1 MAFLFAVENTP
12 FSIALM
18 LMLFIALFEGVA
30 TVLGFGVS
38 AFLDSLLP
46 DLDLSIE
53 GAEMP
58 QGGVSRLLGWLL
70 VGKVPAIMLLILL
83 LTTFAILGL
92 TAQYLIL
99 GLTGLMVSGWLISPL
114 ILIASLPVV
123 RFFAARMA
131 RYVGAETSQV
141 VEIGDLVG
149 CVGVIT
155 VGEARPN
162 YPAQA
167 RVKDRFG
174 TMHYVMVVPD
184 EANASYRQGESV
196 LLVQYHGQ
204 HFSVITPSSSL
215 MNEMESQ

>member
-30 TVLGFGVS
+30 TVLGVGVS

-46 DLDLSIE
+46 DLDLSID

-58 QGGVSRLLGWLL
+58 QGTVSRLLGWLL

-83 LTTFAILGL
+83 LTTFGILGL
-92 TAQYLIL
+92 TVQYLIL
-99 GLTGLMVSGWLISPL
+99 GLAGLSISGWLLSPL
-114 ILIASLPVV
+114 VLFASLPVV
-123 RFFAARMA
+123 RFFAARLA
-131 RYVGAETSQV
+131 RYVGADTSQV
-141 VEIGDLVG
+141 VEVGDLVG

-155 VGEARPN
+155 VGEAKADF
-162 YPAQA
+162 PAQA

-174 TMHYVMVVPD
+174 TQHYVMVVPD
-184 EANASYRQGESV
+184 EPNSRYRQGESV

-215 MNEMESQ
+215 LNEMESQ